1 MKNKPSRKFLLCV
14 FCTICA
20 ATIHGYGAAPAL
32 TEDHQKI
39 QEMYQEKYLEPGFLG
54 GYINWGY
61 WTKNKPHRISNQ
73 ERIDA
78 SKELYRRVF
87 KAAKISK
94 KDSVLEV
101 GCGKGRGM
109 KLLFEEVHPQ
119 KAVGLDLNSR
129 FISLAKQ
136 ESPDSRIS
144 FVEGDAC
151 DLQFAEEFSK
161 LICVEASQH
170 FLDMDSFLLSANK
183 SLKKGGNITIA
194 GFFTKQDS
202 DLEYLKDKIATIK
215 NNIDLVRNINDIKKK
230 MIDSGF
236 KNVRVI
242 SIGSHVIPQ
251 YEDWLKQVS
260 YENMWAKEWKTAFE
274 KGAID
279 YYIITAE
286 KVNTAMQITAFKN
299 ADLTPKKRP

>member
-1 MKNKPSRKFLLCV
+1 M
-14 FCTICA
+14 
-20 ATIHGYGAAPAL
+20 
-32 TEDHQKI
+32 
-39 QEMYQEKYLEPGFLG
+39 
-54 GYINWGY
+54 
-61 WTKNKPHRISNQ
+61 
-73 ERIDA
+73 
-78 SKELYRRVF
+78 
-87 KAAKISK
+87 
-94 KDSVLEV
+94 
-101 GCGKGRGM
+101 GCGKGKGM
-109 KLLFEEVHPQ
+109 KLLFEEVRPK

-136 ESPDSRIS
+136 ENRSSPVS

-161 LICVEASQH
+161 LICVEAFQH
-170 FLDMDSFLLSANK
+170 FLDMDSFFLSANR
-183 SLKKGGNITIA
+183 SLTKRGNITIT

-202 DLEYLKDKIATIK
+202 DLEYLKDKITTIK
-215 NNIDLVRNINDIKKK
+215 NNIDLVRNINDVKKK
-230 MIDSGF
+230 MLDSGF
-236 KNVRVI
+236 KNVQII

-286 KVNTAMQITAFKN
+286 KADTATQITALKN
-299 ADLTPKKRP
+299 MNKQVSLLRE